1 MVLTH
6 LVLKCI
12 FTVLRFYL
20 YLIYLLKFLKIH
32 DWESEQFL
40 EKVIIF
46 FLETNLIKM
55 NYNKALD
62 NGSGGPDEISDQQIK
77 SLVQKFQRKGFDGL
91 ALEEVAT
98 ALIIPNFGKVFQ

>member
-1 MVLTH
+1 
-6 LVLKCI
+6 
-12 FTVLRFYL
+12 
-20 YLIYLLKFLKIH
+20 
-32 DWESEQFL
+32 
-40 EKVIIF
+40 
-46 FLETNLIKM
+46 M